1 MIYIILG
8 TRAQLVKMAPVIIEI
23 EKRNWPLTLI
33 HTGQHKEGIE
43 ELRTDFQIKTEWLWL
58 YSKDQEVKTIS
69 HAFKW
74 LLTLISTIILKPHSL
89 LPELNSFED
98 NIILVHGDTFSTIL
112 GALLGKRIGI
122 KVAHIESGLRSFNFL
137 NPFPEEINRIITF
150 FLADIAFCPGQWAIN
165 NLNKYKKLIKIDT
178 ENNTLLDSLKIA
190 LDFPHKNTNYP
201 VPTTD
206 YGVVSIHRFENI
218 FYSARF
224 ISIIDQLIEVA
235 DTYHL
240 IFVLHPTT
248 HKRLNQSGLK
258 EKLKQHP
265 KIELRERTGYINFI
279 QLLAKSQ
286 FVITDGGSNQEEL
299 SYLNIPTFLMRKT
312 TERQEGLGS
321 NVQIGNISA
330 DKLRDFIGKIKA
342 HSNKPLS
349 LPINSPS
356 KIICNELAF
365 AAKKQPLQ
373 KQSY

>member
-1 MIYIILG
+1 
-8 TRAQLVKMAPVIIEI
+8 MAPVIREI
-23 EKRNWPLTLI
+23 EYRNWPLVLI

-43 ELRTDFQIKTEWLWL
+43 ELKSDFQIKTDWQWL

-74 LLTLISTIILKPHSL
+74 LLSLISAIILKPNSL
-89 LPELNSFED
+89 LAGLNSFEN

-122 KVAHIESGLRSFNFL
+122 KVAHVESGLRSFNFL

-150 FLADIAFCPGQWAIN
+150 YLADIAFCPGQWAVN

-190 LDFPHKNTNYP
+190 LDFPYRNNNYP
-201 VPTTD
+201 VPTAN

-218 FYSARF
+218 FYSTRF
-224 ISIIDQLIEVA
+224 KSIIDQLIEVA
-235 DTYHL
+235 DKHHL

-248 HKRLNQSGLK
+248 HKRLIRSGLI
-258 EKLKQHP
+258 ENLNQHP
-265 KIELRERTGYINFI
+265 GIELRERTGYINFI
-279 QLLAKSQ
+279 HLLVKSQ

-330 DKLRDFIGKIKA
+330 DNLRKFIRETKT
-342 HSNKPLS
+342 HSNKQLS

-356 KIICNELAF
+356 RIICNEIAF
-365 AAKKQPLQ
+365 ATTNFNYPL
-373 KQSY
+373 KHIDP